1 MANIL
6 ILNGAPRKN
15 GSTASLIGAFAD
27 GAVSSGNEVREAYI
41 QGMDIK
47 NCLGCDACMR

>member
-15 GSTASLIGAFAD
+15 GSTASLIKAFTEGAA
-27 GAVSSGNEVREAYI
+27 ASGNEVR
-41 QGMDIK
+41 
-47 NCLGCDACMR
+47 